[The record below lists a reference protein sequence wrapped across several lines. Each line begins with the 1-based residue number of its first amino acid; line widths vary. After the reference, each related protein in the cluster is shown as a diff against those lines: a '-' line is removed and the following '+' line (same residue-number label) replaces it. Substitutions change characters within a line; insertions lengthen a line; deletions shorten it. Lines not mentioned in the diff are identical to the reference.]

1 MGVTYGKITAP
12 RATFERIR
20 LHPVEVRTYP
30 PGFVAEVMCNDD
42 ETEEA
47 SEILM
52 NYIGHTGIPQNVKGI
67 FSIHF
72 TVIVKLCLILFFS
85 CFDHSR

>member
-12 RATFERIR
+12 RAGFERIR

-52 NYIGHTGIPQNVKGI
+52 NYIGYTGIPQNVKGI
-67 FSIHF
+67 LGHNLVF
-72 TVIVKLCLILFFS
+72 TILLKS
-85 CFDHSR
+85 N